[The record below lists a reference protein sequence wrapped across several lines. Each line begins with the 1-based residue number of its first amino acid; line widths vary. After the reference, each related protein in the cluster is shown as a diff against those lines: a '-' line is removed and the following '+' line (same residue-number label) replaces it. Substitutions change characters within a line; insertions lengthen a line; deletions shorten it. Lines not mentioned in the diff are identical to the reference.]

1 MEIDMTDRHI
11 HVLTYEVS
19 MAEIKSALCV
29 KNFGMEFNG
38 NGHITGITFA
48 GQTMSA
54 REVMERVDAE
64 REARHGHSLL
74 AA

>member
-1 MEIDMTDRHI
+1 MTDRHI

-29 KNFGMEFNG
+29 KNFGMEFDG
-38 NGHITGITFA
+38 DGYITGVSFA

-64 REARHGHSLL
+64 REARHKCGLR

>member
-1 MEIDMTDRHI
+1 MIDRYMHQ
-11 HVLTYEVS
+11 LTYEVS
-19 MAEIKSALCV
+19 VNEIRSALCV
-29 KNFGMEFNG
+29 KNFGMEFDG
-38 NGHITGITFA
+38 EYITGVSFA

-64 REARHGHSLL
+64 REARHGCSRL

>member
-1 MEIDMTDRHI
+1 MEFDMIDRYMHQ
-11 HVLTYEVS
+11 LTYEVS
-19 MAEIKSALCV
+19 VNEVRSALCV
-29 KNFGMEFNG
+29 KNFGMEFDG
-38 NGHITGITFA
+38 DGYITGVSFA

-64 REARHGHSLL
+64 REARHKCRLR

>member
-1 MEIDMTDRHI
+1 
-11 HVLTYEVS
+11 

-29 KNFGMEFNG
+29 RHFGMEFDG
-38 NGHITGITFA
+38 EYITGVSFA

-64 REARHGHSLL
+64 REARHKCRLR

>member
-19 MAEIKSALCV
+19 EQEIRAALGV
-29 KNFGMEFNG
+29 KHFCADYNG
-38 NGHITGITFA
+38 NGNITSISLH
-48 GQTMSA
+48 GQTMTPS
-54 REVMERVDAE
+54 EVMERVDAE
-64 REARHGHSLL
+64 REARHGRSLL

>member
-1 MEIDMTDRHI
+1 MADKDKHR
-11 HVLTYEVS
+11 LTYEVS

-29 KNFGMEFNG
+29 RHFGMEFDG
-38 NGHITGITFA
+38 EHITGVSFA

-64 REARHGHSLL
+64 REARHKCRLR